1 MNITY
6 DLHIHSCLSPC
17 GHEDMTPNNI
27 VNMAYIKGLDAI
39 AVTDHNACA
48 HVRVVSE
55 LATPLGLIVVPG
67 MEVQTR
73 EEVHVLCYFPT
84 VEAIEAFDLALSKWK
99 TTIKNN
105 VKAFGHQTLMNH
117 EDKVI
122 GEVEIALILSVD
134 ITINDLIDLVNQY
147 KGVVVPAHVNK
158 SANSI
163 LMNLG
168 FIPQDLN
175 ISTVEIYEKSDLND
189 RLLKGFRRI
198 MNSDAHYLE
207 MIHEPEYTM
216 TTESK
221 SIQSIIDYLS
231 GKGQL

>member
-1 MNITY
+1 
-6 DLHIHSCLSPC
+6 
-17 GHEDMTPNNI
+17 
-27 VNMAYIKGLDAI
+27 
-39 AVTDHNACA
+39 
-48 HVRVVSE
+48 
-55 LATPLGLIVVPG
+55 
-67 MEVQTR
+67 
-73 EEVHVLCYFPT
+73 
-84 VEAIEAFDLALSKWK
+84 
-99 TTIKNN
+99 
-105 VKAFGHQTLMNH
+105 MNH

>member
-39 AVTDHNACA
+39 AVTDHNTCA

-55 LATPLGLIVVPG
+55 IARPLGLIVVPG

-73 EEVHVLCYFPT
+73 EEVHVLCYFPS
-84 VEAIEAFDLALSKWK
+84 VEAIEAFDVSLSHWK
-99 TTIKNN
+99 TPVKNN
-105 VKAFGHQTLMNH
+105 IKAFGNQTLMNS
-117 EDKVI
+117 EDAIV
-122 GEVEIALILSVD
+122 GEVDIALILSVD
-134 ITINDLIDLVNQY
+134 ITINDLVELVNQY
-147 KGVVVPAHVNK
+147 KGVIVPAHVNK

-168 FIPQDLN
+168 FIPPDLN
-175 ISTVEIYEKSDLND
+175 ISTVEIHEKSELNE
-189 RLLKGFRRI
+189 RFLKGFRRI
-198 MNSDAHYLE
+198 VNSDAHFLE

-231 GKGQL
+231 GL